1 MVSKKDVFL
10 QNENH
15 YLTQLR
21 DPIGLMQPEVHL
33 FSEPFRRE
41 QNGMVWYQQ
50 EELLFQT
57 DDVAFD
63 RFMES
68 GWRRSGYLFYRLT
81 HFPESDGQY
90 STVLPLRIRLEGFL
104 FSKSQLK
111 IFKKNADLTYQIA
124 AIRPTPEHLKLF
136 ELHKKRFKAYPPDS
150 IYDYIT
156 ERHERYPTK
165 GMILNVFHDEKLV
178 AASFID
184 VTTRSVSSIYGM
196 FHPDYSTRSL
206 GILTMLLEIQ
216 YSMRRGCSY
225 YYPGF
230 AYKEPSFYD
239 YKKRFNQLEAYD
251 WQGWQPY
258 PRLQ

>member
-1 MVSKKDVFL
+1 
-10 QNENH
+10 
-15 YLTQLR
+15 
-21 DPIGLMQPEVHL
+21 MQPEVHL

-41 QNGMVWYQQ
+41 KDGMIWYQQ

-81 HFPESDGQY
+81 HFPENDGLY
-90 STVLPLRIRLEGFL
+90 STVLPLRIRLNGFL

-111 IFKKNADLTYQIA
+111 IFKKNADLTFQIA
-124 AIRPTPEHLKLF
+124 AARPTSEHMKLF

-156 ERHERYPTK
+156 ERHERFPTN
-165 GMILNVFHDEKLV
+165 GLILNVFDKHQLV

-184 VTTRSVSSIYGM
+184 VTNRSVSSIYGM
-196 FHPDYSTRSL
+196 FHPDYSQRSL

-216 YSMRRGCSY
+216 YATQRGCAY

-230 AYKEPSFYD
+230 AYVEPSFYD
-239 YKKRFNQLEAYD
+239 YKKRFNNLEAYD
-251 WQGWQPY
+251 WQRWQSY
-258 PRLQ
+258 TRLQCFKA